1 MSCEQ
6 IDLLSLNVLFPQCTS
21 RDNTPFPHSCKQ
33 RHQLDCLGGQNK
45 VIYKKLSTE
54 AWASFHCVCSL
65 VLNALLLRRQKSD
78 KTRTIIAKSYLP
90 SSARCKSQS
99 WNTPPWTSGVLLY
112 LVAQRNKSRRVI
124 KPCLPANTL
133 VLLRRA
139 CKV

>member
-1 MSCEQ
+1 M
-6 IDLLSLNVLFPQCTS
+6 DLLSLNVLFSQRTS

-33 RHQLDCLGGQNK
+33 RHQL
-45 VIYKKLSTE
+45 E
-54 AWASFHCVCSL
+54 AWAFFHCVCSL

-78 KTRTIIAKSYLP
+78 KTRIIVAKSYLP